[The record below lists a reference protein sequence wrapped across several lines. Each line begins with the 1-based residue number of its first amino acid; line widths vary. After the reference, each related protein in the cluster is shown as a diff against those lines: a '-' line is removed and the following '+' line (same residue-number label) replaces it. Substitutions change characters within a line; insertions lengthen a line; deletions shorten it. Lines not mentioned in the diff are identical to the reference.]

1 MVKYFSETPRIQDIK
16 KILYCLFK
24 DNLKTVMKKDAIA
37 REELFDS
44 LNLPEEFVIKDYRKA
59 LEEKGIKISNNT
71 ILYGD
76 MLQLQKEGKVAIF
89 EKKRRGIS
97 IFKIIKKEQNCRKYE
112 QETKMNKIEEDDIDK
127 MPEEPGSCGIK
138 SPSDHRLMFK
148 TLESKLRRMVV
159 KSIGEHGKTKED
171 IMKEVV
177 ITESQLNFQLDY
189 LIKECYAETDGKIF
203 RLNDKGKDEL
213 LVNINLPKN

>member
-1 MVKYFSETPRIQDIK
+1 M
-16 KILYCLFK
+16 
-24 DNLKTVMKKDAIA
+24 MKKGTVA

-76 MLQLQKEGKVAIF
+76 MMQLQKEGKVAIF
-89 EKKRRGIS
+89 EKKRRGTS
-97 IFKIIKKEQNCRKYE
+97 IFKIIKKECELRNCQNYK
-112 QETKMNKIEEDDIDK
+112 QEMKMNKIEEDEIDK
-127 MPEEPGSCGIK
+127 MPEEPGSCEIK

-148 TLESKLRRMVV
+148 TLESKLRRTVI
-159 KSIGEHGKTKED
+159 KSIGEHEKTKED
-171 IMKEVV
+171 IMKEVD

-213 LVNINLPKN
+213 LVNITLPKN